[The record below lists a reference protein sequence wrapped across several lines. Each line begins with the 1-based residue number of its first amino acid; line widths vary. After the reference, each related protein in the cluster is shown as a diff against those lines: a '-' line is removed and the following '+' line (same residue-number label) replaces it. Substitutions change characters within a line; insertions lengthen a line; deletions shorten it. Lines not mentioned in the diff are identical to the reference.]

1 MGELLKYCVNKCP
14 KCGTINS
21 IKFITNTPPS
31 NKWYKTYNAC
41 CLKCGFIIRSFES
54 YDEVLDRL
62 NEMSE
67 EKKGLQ
73 MTPNEYQEL
82 AMRTK
87 PKNFVPYSLLI
98 NSAMG
103 LSGEAGE
110 FTDILKKIEYQG
122 HEYDYRAKE
131 HLKKELGDILW
142 YVALACDSLGTSMET
157 VMEMNID
164 KLAARY
170 PDGFDSYRSTHR
182 KDGDI

>member
-1 MGELLKYCVNKCP
+1 MKHCVNKCP
-14 KCGTINS
+14 KCGARESMKFFKNIPLNS
-21 IKFITNTPPS
+21 KH
-31 NKWYKTYNAC
+31 YKTYNAC
-41 CLKCGFIIRSFES
+41 CEECGFIVRSFES
-54 YDEVLDRL
+54 YCEVIDRL
-62 NEMSE
+62 NEMLE
-67 EKKGLQ
+67 EKRKLQ

-122 HEYDYRAKE
+122 HEYDYQAKE

-157 VMEMNID
+157 IMETNID
-164 KLAARY
+164 KLASRY
-170 PDGFDSYRSTHR
+170 PDGFDSYHSTHR